1 MVICSD
7 TLKLLPYAHIAN
19 TRHGCQD
26 VHHPKCE
33 RWDRRLHQHP
43 GKMTGLD
50 AVGCRKVAL
59 GSHRKMVL
67 FLRALGG

>member
-1 MVICSD
+1 ML
-7 TLKLLPYAHIAN
+7 TLQIPDMGVRMCITQN
-19 TRHGCQD
+19 VSNGTD
-26 VHHPKCE
+26 VFPST
-33 RWDRRLHQHP
+33 QA
-43 GKMTGLD
+43 KMTGLD